1 MLALSK
7 QDYHGKDF
15 FQRSEFRGLLL
26 ADYQE
31 AIGEKAFQCVDSLN
45 TNTVSQFS
53 ELKSFKE
60 ALSKRK
66 LLDKFY
72 KQGGIKQ
79 YTAMKKSAMTQ
90 RASPDLTLISSYGE
104 GTNIP
109 KTIPIQVVKAN

>member
-1 MLALSK
+1 M
-7 QDYHGKDF
+7 
-15 FQRSEFRGLLL
+15 

-79 YTAMKKSAMTQ
+79 YTVMKKTAMT
-90 RASPDLTLISSYGE
+90 
-104 GTNIP
+104 
-109 KTIPIQVVKAN
+109 